1 MSKLL
6 DQAREMHERHQRQLA
21 QMISESSV
29 AEGRIRA
36 KINGHRSLVRM
47 SIEPDAVDPQN
58 LPRLEEQVVE
68 AVNAAMRE
76 IEEKLKASFGRVSIL
91 PSLIPDEIFNWDR

>member
-21 QMISESSV
+21 QMISESSAADGHV
-29 AEGRIRA
+29 RA
-36 KINGHRSLVRM
+36 RINGHRSLVRLQ
-47 SIEPDAVDPQN
+47 IDREIIDPED
-58 LPRLEEQVVE
+58 LPRLEAQVVE
-68 AVNAAMRE
+68 AVNTAMHA

-91 PSLIPDEIFNWDR
+91 PSLIPDEVFNWNR

>member
-21 QMISESSV
+21 QMISESNV
-29 AEGRIRA
+29 ADGGIRA
-36 KINGHRSLVRM
+36 TVNGHRSLVRM
-47 SIEPDAVDPQN
+47 HIEPAVVDLQD
-58 LPRLEEQVVE
+58 LSQLEAQVLE
-68 AVNAAMRE
+68 AINTAMSE

>member
-29 AEGRIRA
+29 ADGRIRA

-47 SIEPDAVDPQN
+47 HIEPDAVDPQN
-58 LPRLEEQVVE
+58 LLRLEEQVVE
-68 AVNAAMRE
+68 AVNAAMHE

-91 PSLIPDEIFNWDR
+91 PSLIPDEIFSWDR